1 MLAGCYLSNL
11 KQEEPAARD
20 CDTRLAFYEDADGD
34 GYGNELSVVLA
45 CSAAEGWVEAA
56 GDCDDTDATRA
67 SDCTV
72 DTGTDTGA
80 ETGTDTAPDSGTDT
94 GTETGTDTSPD
105 TGTDD
110 TSTVDTST
118 ADTSTDDTSTID
130 TSTAANALAPHA
142 RQVPDRTARRGDLPT
157 TRPC

>member
-20 CDTRLAFYEDADGD
+20 CDTRLAFYEDSDGD

-45 CSAAEGWVEAA
+45 CSAADGWVEAG

-80 ETGTDTAPDSGTDT
+80 ETGTDT
-94 GTETGTDTSPD
+94 
-105 TGTDD
+105 
-110 TSTVDTST
+110 
-118 ADTSTDDTSTID
+118 
-130 TSTAANALAPHA
+130 STAANALAPHA
-142 RQVPDRTARRGDLPT
+142 GQVPDPAARRGDLPT